1 MSKMV
6 ILLAVA
12 WIHIF
17 DTLVVDGLLKIA
29 VATFV
34 LAVALTCLILSTSYF
49 ACTEAQVGYL

>member
-1 MSKMV
+1 MV

-34 LAVALTCLILSTSYF
+34 LLAVALTCLILSTSYF